1 MKLGLVRGTVVATTK
16 DPGLVGRKL
25 LIVQP
30 TDETFKAK
38 GDLLVAI
45 DTVGAGFGDRVLYA
59 TGSSA
64 KSMLENRDVPVDAS
78 IVAIIDTVEVY

>member
-1 MKLGLVRGTVVATTK
+1 MKIGVIKGNVVATTK
-16 DPGLVGRKL
+16 DEGLVGRKL

-30 TDETFKAK
+30 TGPDFEPA
-38 GDLLVAI
+38 GSMLVAI

-64 KSMLENRDVPVDAS
+64 KSMLENKQVPVDAS
-78 IVAIIDTVEVY
+78 VVAIIDTVEVY

>member
-30 TDETFKAK
+30 TDEVFEAK